1 MEKGLSESEARE
13 NLLRFG
19 KNTIQDKKSLS
30 SIQLFL
36 SQFPSFINCI
46 LFLASLFSFFI
57 QNYIDGSLILVI
69 LILSASFSFLQE
81 YRAEKELEKLKN
93 LIAATSRVLR
103 DGKEEKILSADIVPG
118 DLVILNEGDKI
129 PADGVIAQSSDFEI
143 DESIITGES
152 ASVIKDLHE
161 EVFSGTLVIKG
172 KARIKITKTGKDSRL
187 GQIAETLSQIKADK
201 TPLQKQL
208 DKVGKAI
215 SVIIVIVA
223 FLLIPIGVSHGLH
236 FFPLVLLAVSIAVA
250 AIPESLPAVITIT
263 LAIGTS
269 RMAKNKAVVRRMAS
283 VETLGAVQILLI
295 DKTGTLTQNSMRV
308 KNFWI
313 KNKENLKQFLMTA
326 VLGNTAALIEKASE
340 NKFDIVGDR
349 TDGAILLWAK
359 QQNGDTK
366 SLMDGGKIIEEN
378 TFDQESKT
386 ISTVFE
392 ENNKKYVFVRGA
404 PESILK
410 KSKVTEE
417 EENKINKIIED
428 YAREGLRV
436 IGFGSKIERHYEK
449 TDRAHLENG
458 LEFLGIVGI
467 HDAPRPDAK
476 DAVESARKA
485 GIKVIMI
492 TGDNEITALTIA
504 KEVGLIDKNEDVVT
518 GDELSKMTDEELVKI
533 IEKTRIF
540 ARTTPEDKLRLTTL
554 FKNLGYI
561 VGVTGDGVN
570 DALALKR
577 ADVGVSMG
585 QRGTDVAKEAS
596 DIVLTDDSFST
607 LIKAVLEGRTIYHN
621 IVKSITYLLSGNLS
635 ELSLIFFGIL
645 LGLPSPLLPTQILW
659 MNIVTDGLPALAL
672 ASDYKNRKVLGDL
685 PRDPKQ
691 PILTHGRLMFI
702 GALGFAVSGLLIFI
716 FSVLLKSNSEVF
728 SRTVIFN
735 LLILFHFG
743 IVLLVRGREM
753 FSPNKFLFI
762 SLFIIFALQIA
773 ITFVPFLAIIFHLGF
788 E

>member
-1 MEKGLSESEARE
+1 MEKGLSKKEVEEIFAK
-13 NLLRFG
+13 FG

-30 SIQLFL
+30 SAQLFL

-57 QNYIDGSLILVI
+57 RNYIDGSLILVI

-93 LIAATSRVLR
+93 LIAPTSRVLR
-103 DGKEEKILSADIVPG
+103 DGKEEEIPSADIVPG

-129 PADGVIAQSSDFEI
+129 PADGIIVHSSDFEI

-172 KARIKITKTGKDSRL
+172 KARIKITKTGRDSRL
-187 GQIAETLSQIKADK
+187 GTIAETLSRIKADK

-215 SVIIVIVA
+215 SAIIVIIA
-223 FLLIPIGVSHGLH
+223 FLLVPIGVSNGLH

-269 RMAKNKAVVRRMAS
+269 RMAKNKAVVRKMAS
-283 VETLGAVQILLI
+283 VETLGAIQVLLI

-308 KNFWI
+308 KNFWMPDH
-313 KNKENLKQFLMTA
+313 KKLKQLLMTA

-349 TDGAILLWAK
+349 TDGAVLLWAK

-366 SLMDGGKIIEEN
+366 SLMDGGKILEEN
-378 TFDQESKT
+378 TFDQTSKT
-386 ISTVFE
+386 ISTIFE
-392 ENNKKYVFVRGA
+392 MDGKKHIFVRGA

-410 KSKVTEE
+410 KSLVSEE
-417 EENKINKIIED
+417 EKNKINKIIDD

-436 IGFGSKIERHYEK
+436 IGFGSKIEKHDEK
-449 TDRAHLENG
+449 TDRAHLENN

-467 HDAPRPDAK
+467 HDAPRPDARN
-476 DAVESARKA
+476 AVGSARRA
-485 GIKVIMI
+485 GIRVIMV

-504 KEVGLIDKNEDVVT
+504 KEVGLIDKDEDVVT
-518 GDELSKMTDEELVKI
+518 GQELSKMTDEELIKI

-540 ARTTPEDKLRLTTL
+540 ARTTPEDKLRLTTA

-570 DALALKR
+570 DALALKK

-585 QRGTDVAKEAS
+585 QKGTDVAKEAS

-621 IVKSITYLLSGNLS
+621 IVKAITYLLSGNLS
-635 ELSLIFFGIL
+635 ELSLIFFGVL

-691 PILTHGRLMFI
+691 PILTRGRLMLI
-702 GALGFAVSGLLIFI
+702 GSLGFAGSGFLIII
-716 FSVLLKSNSEVF
+716 FSMLLESYSEVF

-743 IVLLVRGREM
+743 IVLLVRGREI

-773 ITFVPFLAIIFHLGF
+773 ITFIPFFQTIFHLGF
-788 E
+788 V